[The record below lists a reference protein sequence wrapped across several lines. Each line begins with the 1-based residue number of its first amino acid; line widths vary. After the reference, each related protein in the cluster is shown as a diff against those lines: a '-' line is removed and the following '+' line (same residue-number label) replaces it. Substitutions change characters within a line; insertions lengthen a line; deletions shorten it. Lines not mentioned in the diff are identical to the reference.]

1 MKNFRLTCSYALM
14 LLMFAVFV
22 VSCTKKN
29 KQFTIN
35 GTVDQSLAVDSINLY
50 DTIGKVLYSSPVKD
64 GKFTLK
70 GHADEVA
77 SSHIGNYN
85 KNLIGTIIL
94 ENEDY
99 NVQFL
104 PNEIKIE
111 GGKIQQIVFSHLK
124 DPEYQKLSK
133 EYREQSAKAFNGID
147 MGNEEQ
153 VNKARAVMNK
163 YYEPVTKFEDK
174 HFQDVLKGD
183 YPEIAKMHVF
193 LLSNGRGF
201 DEDQLKKEI
210 AKYEKEFPKNP
221 NLLQFKNTL
230 LDYEKSF
237 AQKKNVEVGKPFIEI
252 VAKDKDGKEIKLS
265 EIVAKNKFTI
275 LEFWASWCG
284 PCRAE
289 IPNLKKA
296 YAKYKDK
303 GLEIYS
309 VSVDAKSKDWLQ
321 AMNEEKTIW
330 PNGLLE
336 GNFKDPQ
343 VIQYGIDG
351 IPASFLISKEGI
363 ILASNYDL
371 REFELDRTL
380 SKYIK

>member
-133 EYREQSAKAFNGID
+133 EYREQSAKTNGMIWE
-147 MGNEEQ
+147 M
-153 VNKARAVMNK
+153 
-163 YYEPVTKFEDK
+163 
-174 HFQDVLKGD
+174 
-183 YPEIAKMHVF
+183 
-193 LLSNGRGF
+193 
-201 DEDQLKKEI
+201 
-210 AKYEKEFPKNP
+210 
-221 NLLQFKNTL
+221 
-230 LDYEKSF
+230 
-237 AQKKNVEVGKPFIEI
+237 
-252 VAKDKDGKEIKLS
+252 
-265 EIVAKNKFTI
+265 KNK
-275 LEFWASWCG
+275 
-284 PCRAE
+284 
-289 IPNLKKA
+289 
-296 YAKYKDK
+296 
-303 GLEIYS
+303 
-309 VSVDAKSKDWLQ
+309 
-321 AMNEEKTIW
+321 
-330 PNGLLE
+330 
-336 GNFKDPQ
+336 
-343 VIQYGIDG
+343 
-351 IPASFLISKEGI
+351 
-363 ILASNYDL
+363 
-371 REFELDRTL
+371 
-380 SKYIK
+380 